1 MRKVIAVYQIISGLI
16 GAFLSLGSF
25 IEILNEFDMKPFSF
39 FLIMFTIS
47 LFLCYCGFRLFLSDT
62 KITFQ
67 LNFLSQLIQLVSIS
81 IGGVFLKFF
90 FGLGIYVGLEIN
102 GGTELKIGAGLSE
115 FKISTLVDKDY
126 FFIGVNIVS
135 LILLLWFWENGIK
148 SSKND

>member
-16 GAFLSLGSF
+16 MLFQAKDPF
-25 IEILNEFDMKPFSF
+25 IAILKEFNLQAFSF
-39 FLIMFTIS
+39 LLIMITIS
-47 LFLCYCGFRLFLSDT
+47 LFLCYCGFRLFIGET
-62 KITFQ
+62 KITFK

-81 IGGVFLKFF
+81 VGGVFLKFF
-90 FGLGIYVGLEIN
+90 YGLNIYLGLEIN
-102 GGTELKIGAGLSE
+102 GGTGWKIGAGISE